1 MCQNALPVINQ
12 ERTAAA
18 QLLCQILD
26 KLYSCLIMSGQTKPT
41 RGPRR
46 KLFHIRAEVLD
57 NVCLVRPQYQ
67 LIQCYADNDS
77 LLASKTRP
85 LLAKSSAGAG
95 CGLLHTAA
103 AASDA
108 VATAATAGAT
118 ATAVAAH
125 AAAA

>member
-1 MCQNALPVINQ
+1 MAMLYELQRWLDLLCQNALPVINQ

-26 KLYSCLIMSGQTKPT
+26 KLNSCLIMSGSTKPT

-46 KLFHIRAEVLD
+46 KPLHIRAEVLD

-67 LIQCYADNDS
+67 LILYYMILGWWLW
-77 LLASKTRP
+77 LLAVCCWL
-85 LLAKSSAGAG
+85 LLA
-95 CGLLHTAA
+95 TAVA
-103 AASDA
+103 ITATTG
-108 VATAATAGAT
+108 ATAAD
-118 ATAVAAH
+118 VAAH